1 MHPTIEY
8 FFVKV
13 IELSCF
19 ILIQIRSKRIVKKSA
34 QKQLNA
40 TLPFHLNQLMQK
52 MSRRPV
58 HSSSINNTFWQRI
71 RRFGKLMLDEAIQLQ
86 LMLCGGCVNKK

>member
-19 ILIQIRSKRIVKKSA
+19 ILIKIKRIVKKSA
-34 QKQLNA
+34 QKQFNA
-40 TLPFHLNQLMQK
+40 TLHFHLNQLMQK

-71 RRFGKLMLDEAIQLQ
+71 RRFAKLMLDEAIQLQ